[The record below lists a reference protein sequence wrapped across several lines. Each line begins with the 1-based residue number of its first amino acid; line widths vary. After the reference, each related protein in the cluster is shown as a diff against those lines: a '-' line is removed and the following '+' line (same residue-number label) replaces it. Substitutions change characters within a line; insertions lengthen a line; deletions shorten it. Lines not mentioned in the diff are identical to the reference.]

1 MKVFLDDRV
10 HAAIDRFYDAALGK
24 YVHTLS
30 LETVL
35 NRKRKIYA
43 GIELLSNPY
52 VRFRAARRRKDW
64 LEKGYYEF
72 SSEGFIFAYK
82 VHTDENGEPYV
93 WVYDA
98 VHSSLYR

>member
-1 MKVFLDDRV
+1 MKVFIDDRV
-10 HAAIDRFYDAALGK
+10 HSTIDRFYDIALTK
-24 YVHTLS
+24 YIHTLS

-43 GIELLSNPY
+43 GLEMLSNPY
-52 VRFRAARRRKDW
+52 AKFRKARYRKDW
-64 LEKGYYEF
+64 QEKGYLEF
-72 SSEGFIFAYK
+72 VCEGFIFAYM
-82 VHTDENGEPYV
+82 VHRDDDGEPYV

>member
-10 HAAIDRFYDAALGK
+10 HAAIDRFYDAALEK

-52 VRFRAARRRKDW
+52 AKFRAARRR
-64 LEKGYYEF
+64 
-72 SSEGFIFAYK
+72 
-82 VHTDENGEPYV
+82 N
-93 WVYDA
+93 
-98 VHSSLYR
+98 